1 MKRVFPFAML
11 LLTTIAFAALATPS
25 ASSSGGRNAVAGV
38 DAASVGGASAAGSSD
53 AGGSPVPASE
63 APRELAALL
72 ALLRA
77 SPCRFE
83 RNGRWY
89 DGEKAAAHLQ
99 RKLDYAVG
107 RGQALGSTELF
118 IDMAATRSSFSGRP
132 YRVQCGEA
140 APMPA
145 ATWFMARLRELRTH

>member
-1 MKRVFPFAML
+1 MKHALALAIGL
-11 LLTTIAFAALATPS
+11 LSTIAFAAIARAPAAVDDATLAGREM
-25 ASSSGGRNAVAGV
+25 AVDHAGSGG
-38 DAASVGGASAAGSSD
+38 DAD

-63 APRELAALL
+63 APREIAALL

-140 APMPA
+140 AAMPA
-145 ATWFMARLRELRTH
+145 ATWFRARLRELRTP